1 MKMRYLIR
9 MKGAFVLLV
18 LWLGLALTQSASA
31 RTRGVIDDPD
41 GFTNV
46 RAQPGE
52 SAAVIA
58 RVKAGEIFEYGK
70 RSEPGSEWFS
80 VTLSSGKMG
89 WMHSSRIRMFVAP
102 EDLIVAENDEAN
114 TYARADGVDYLKV
127 IRAAAKGETAA
138 MQQFFGMGSDG
149 GAQETHV
156 DMVIKLI
163 HILGDDKMSKFL
175 SRQSAGLQKNVAG
188 FVTDDTALPFEQI
201 GYMKRHFPKTARLL
215 FDRQAG
221 CHSAESAIA
230 RIQHAALHYA
240 LDIRRVPDVI
250 ERA

>member
-1 MKMRYLIR
+1 MKM
-9 MKGAFVLLV
+9 AFVLLV
-18 LWLGLALTQSASA
+18 LLLGSVPVQFASA
-31 RTRGVIDDPD
+31 GARGVIDDPD

-46 RAQPGE
+46 RAKPSE
-52 SAAVIA
+52 SAGVIA

-70 RSEPGSEWFS
+70 RSERGLEWFS

-114 TYARADGVDYLKV
+114 TYARAHGVDYLKV
-127 IRAAAKGETAA
+127 IHAAAKGETAA

-156 DMVIKLI
+156 GMVIKVI

-175 SRQSAGLQKNVAG
+175 SRQSPGLQKNVAS
-188 FVTDDTALPFEQI
+188 FVTDDTALGPFEQI

-215 FDRQAG
+215 F
-221 CHSAESAIA
+221 
-230 RIQHAALHYA
+230 
-240 LDIRRVPDVI
+240 
-250 ERA
+250 ER